1 MASNYA
7 SVKLSGDFVDQVRK
21 EAEVVHRSVGAQVE
35 YWARLGRA
43 VENAPGV
50 GIEKVRQALEGRFT
64 LDGLSQAELNTALD
78 GLGAYFDTPDAKA
91 EAYYAELGAREGAV
105 GRDEKGRLV
114 RRLASGRV
122 RPIA

>member
-7 SVKLSGDFVDQVRK
+7 SVKLSGDFVDQARK

-43 VENAPGV
+43 VENTPGF
-50 GIEKVRQALEGRFT
+50 GIDKVRQALDGRFT
-64 LDGLSQAELNTALD
+64 LDGLSGAAQATALD
-78 GLGAYFDTPDAKA
+78 GLSAHFDSPDDGA
-91 EAYYAELGAREGAV
+91 EAYFAELGAREGAV

-114 RRLASGRV
+114 RRHASGRV

>member
-7 SVKLSGDFVDQVRK
+7 SVKLSGDFVDQARK

-43 VENAPGV
+43 VENSPGF
-50 GIEKVRQALEGRFT
+50 GIDKVRQALDGRFT
-64 LDGLSQAELNTALD
+64 LDGLSGAAQAAALD
-78 GLGAYFDTPDAKA
+78 GLSAHFDSPDHGA
-91 EAYYAELGAREGAV
+91 EAYFAELGAREGAV
-105 GRDEKGRLV
+105 GRDEKGSLV
-114 RRLASGRV
+114 RRQASGRV